1 MNRTTIALFLIL
13 AAVISCEREEDDF
26 VWQFRQGSGRAY
38 FIENTADSGFV
49 SAGILNGKAYTMMN
63 DRKGRKV
70 FSYTSEYAGSYRSV
84 WKDTSV
90 YIVAGVSDSKLIL
103 GRLSNEGVLV
113 WEKTVDTEGVVSN
126 VFLFSRGEGE
136 FSVVCSAGPED
147 ITLTA
152 SKLSVVSFDTSG
164 VISSQ
169 LDRDYLGLFA
179 VTGIADRPDGSITL
193 AVTKSYPGGKSDA
206 YTVRI
211 GSDLNTIWQKELITN
226 PSYGGASLGL
236 CRAPSDGVYVIGR
249 TEYISGDEL
258 FTNTF
263 ISAVSST
270 GSVRWT
276 SYPESSNE
284 GAAVRLN
291 ESGVIYLLNKNCY
304 IVNRLE
310 DNQSNATDEGNIKVY
325 AVCDSYD
332 TDALADSF
340 TINFDGNLLLAG
352 SQSGSYFIALKNI
365 PR

>member
-1 MNRTTIALFLIL
+1 MSRNTLAILMML
-13 AAVISCEREEDDF
+13 AALISCESEEDDF
-26 VWQFRQGSGRAY
+26 VWQFKQGSGRAY

-49 SAGILNGKAYTMMN
+49 SAGILNGNAFTMMT
-63 DRKGRKV
+63 DRTGKKV

-84 WKDTSV
+84 WNDTSV
-90 YIVAGVSDSKLIL
+90 YMVAGVSDSKLVL
-103 GRLSNEGVLV
+103 GRLTNEGELV

-126 VFLFSRGEGE
+126 VFLFSKGEGE

-147 ITLTA
+147 TTLT
-152 SKLSVVSFDTSG
+152 SSTLSIVSFDTSG

-169 LDRDYLGLFA
+169 SGRDHVGLFA
-179 VTGIADRPDGSITL
+179 VTGIADWTDGSITL
-193 AVTKSYPGGKSDA
+193 AVTKSYPEGKPDA
-206 YTVRI
+206 YAIRI
-211 GSDLNTIWQKELITN
+211 GSDLNTIWQRELITN

-249 TEYISGDEL
+249 TEYISENNL

-270 GSVRWT
+270 GTVRWT

-284 GAAVRLN
+284 GAAVRLDDN
-291 ESGVIYLLNKNCY
+291 GVIHLLNKNCF
-304 IVNRLE
+304 IVNRLN
-310 DNQSNATDEGNIKVY
+310 DNQTSATDAGSIKVY

-332 TDALADSF
+332 TGALADYF
-340 TINFDGNLLLAG
+340 TINYDGNLLLAG

-365 PR
+365 PD